1 MITKHAI
8 DILEKSLTYDVGFGD
23 LTVETLIPKDLN
35 CKAFVVAKE
44 NTKICGMDFVVEF
57 LEKNGISCKKLYDEG
72 DYIDFKDVKY
82 SENSKKRI
90 KILEISG
97 NAQKIITYERTI
109 LNFMMHLSA
118 IATKTYE
125 IVSMVEKVNPNVRIA
140 CTRKTLPLLS
150 MVEKYAVKV
159 GGGDTH
165 RYRLDDMIMIKDN
178 HIEALG
184 IAECMK
190 RVKKVSFSKKIE
202 VEVDNNT
209 QLREVINH
217 NPDIIMLDN
226 YNDSAIEEALDI
238 INNYHL
244 NGFKP
249 IIELSGGITEKNVLN
264 YAKHPIDVISM
275 GCLIHSAK
283 AVDLGLDLEKI

>member
-1 MITKHAI
+1 MIKKHAI
-8 DILEKSLTYDVGFGD
+8 EILEKSLTYDVGFGD

-35 CKAFVVAKE
+35 CKAFVVVKE

-72 DYIDFKDVKY
+72 DYIDFSNKSGK
-82 SENSKKRI
+82 SGKRI

-97 NAQKIITYERTI
+97 NAQKIITFERTI
-109 LNFMMHLSA
+109 LNFMMHLSG
-118 IATKTYE
+118 IATKTHQ
-125 IVSMVEKVNPNVRIA
+125 IVSIVKKINPNVRIA

-150 MVEKYAVKV
+150 IVEKYAVKV

-209 QLREVINH
+209 QLREVIKYH
-217 NPDIIMLDN
+217 PDIIMLDN
-226 YNDSAIEEALDI
+226 YNDLKIEEALLIVEDC
-238 INNYHL
+238 NKLYN
-244 NGFKP
+244 FKP
-249 IIELSGGITEKNVLN
+249 IIELSGGITEKNVLS
-264 YAKHPIDVISM
+264 YAKHPVDVISM

-283 AVDLGLDLEKI
+283 SVDMGLDLEKI

>member
-1 MITKHAI
+1 MIKKHAI
-8 DILEKSLTYDVGFGD
+8 EILEKSLTYDVGFGD

-35 CKAFVVAKE
+35 CKAFVVVKE

-72 DYIDFKDVKY
+72 DYIDFSNKSGK
-82 SENSKKRI
+82 SGKRI

-97 NAQKIITYERTI
+97 NAQKIITFERTI
-109 LNFMMHLSA
+109 LNFMMHLSG
-118 IATKTYE
+118 IATKTHQ
-125 IVSMVEKVNPNVRIA
+125 IVSIVKKINPNVRIA

-150 MVEKYAVKV
+150 IVEKYAVKV

-209 QLREVINH
+209 QLREVINYH
-217 NPDIIMLDN
+217 PDIIMLDN
-226 YNDSAIEEALDI
+226 YNDLKIEEALRIVEDC
-238 INNYHL
+238 NKLYN
-244 NGFKP
+244 FKP
-249 IIELSGGITEKNVLN
+249 IIELSGGITEKNVLS
-264 YAKHPIDVISM
+264 YAKHPVDVISM

-283 AVDLGLDLEKI
+283 SVDMGLDLEKI

>member
-1 MITKHAI
+1 MITKHATE
-8 DILEKSLTYDVGFGD
+8 ILEKSLTYDVGFGD

-35 CKAFVVAKE
+35 CKAFVVVKE
-44 NTKICGMDFVVEF
+44 NTKICGIDFVVEF
-57 LEKNGISCKKLYDEG
+57 LEKNGISCKKLYNEG
-72 DYIDFKDVKY
+72 DYIDFSNK
-82 SENSKKRI
+82 SEKRI
-90 KILEISG
+90 KILEIIG
-97 NAQKIITYERTI
+97 NAQKIITFERTI
-109 LNFMMHLSA
+109 LNFMMHLSG

-125 IVSMVEKVNPNVRIA
+125 IVSIVKKINPNVRIA

-150 MVEKYAVKV
+150 IVEKYAVKV

-209 QLREVINH
+209 QLREVIKYH
-217 NPDIIMLDN
+217 PDIIMLDN
-226 YNDSAIEEALDI
+226 YNDLKIEEALHI
-238 INNYHL
+238 IEDCNKIYKY
-244 NGFKP
+244 KP
-249 IIELSGGITEKNVLN
+249 IIELSGGITEKNVLS
-264 YAKHPIDVISM
+264 YAKHPVDVISM

-283 AVDLGLDLEKI
+283 AVDMGLDLEKI